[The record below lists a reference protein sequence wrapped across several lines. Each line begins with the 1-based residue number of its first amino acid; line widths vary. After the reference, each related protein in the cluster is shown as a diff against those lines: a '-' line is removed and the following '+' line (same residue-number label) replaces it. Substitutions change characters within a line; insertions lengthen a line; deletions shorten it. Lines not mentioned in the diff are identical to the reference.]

1 MVPPLKDRVRSEL
14 PVPWNETL
22 FGNRVMTDVI
32 SYEDTLEQSGL

>member
-1 MVPPLKDRVRSEL
+1 MPPLKDKVRSGP

-32 SYEDTLEQSGL
+32 SYEGTLEQSGL